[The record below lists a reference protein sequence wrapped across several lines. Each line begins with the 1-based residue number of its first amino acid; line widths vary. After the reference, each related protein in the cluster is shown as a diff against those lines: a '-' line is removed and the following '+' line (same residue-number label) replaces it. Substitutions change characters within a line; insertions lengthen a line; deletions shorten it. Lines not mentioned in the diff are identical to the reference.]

1 MCAVRKFII
10 LHSSFIIPMSLPRHI
25 AVIMDGNGRWAT
37 ARGLSR
43 RIGHIQG
50 YEALRRVVTLC
61 GDRGIEY
68 LTAYSFSSENWR
80 RPKDE
85 VDALMALIESA
96 AREQLP
102 NLLRDGVRFNVI
114 GRLNQLPDTLQ
125 AQLQENMD
133 ATRDATGLTLTLAI
147 NYGSRSEIV
156 DAVRSLV
163 ASGISP
169 EDVDDAAIA
178 NHLYTAGLPDPDLL
192 IRTAGE
198 LRVSNYLLWQIAY
211 TEIHVTNTLW
221 PEFDEPDLV
230 EALEAYENR
239 TRKFGAVG

>member
-1 MCAVRKFII
+1 
-10 LHSSFIIPMSLPRHI
+10 MSLPRHI
-25 AVIMDGNGRWAT
+25 ALIMDGNGRWAT

-61 GDRGIEY
+61 GDLGVEY

-80 RPKDE
+80 RPREE

-102 NLLRDGVRFNVI
+102 NLLREGVRFNVI
-114 GRLNQLPDTLQ
+114 GRLHELPDSLR

-133 ATRDATGLTLTLAI
+133 ATRDANGLTLTLAI
-147 NYGSRSEIV
+147 NYGSRAEIV
-156 DAVRSLV
+156 DAARALV
-163 ASGISP
+163 ASGIAP
-169 EDVDDAAIA
+169 DDVDEAAISR
-178 NHLYTAGLPDPDLL
+178 HLYTAGLPDPDLL

-221 PEFDEPDLV
+221 PEFGEPDLR
-230 EALEAYENR
+230 EALDAYEHR
-239 TRKFGAVG
+239 TRKFGAVV

>member
-1 MCAVRKFII
+1 
-10 LHSSFIIPMSLPRHI
+10 MSLPRHI

-50 YEALRRVVTLC
+50 YEALRRVVSLC
-61 GDRGIEY
+61 GEAGIEF

-80 RPKDE
+80 RSKEE

-102 NLLRDGVRFNVI
+102 NLLAEGVRFNVI
-114 GRLNQLPDTLQ
+114 GRLNELPDSLQ
-125 AQLQENMD
+125 TQLQENMEATKD
-133 ATRDATGLTLTLAI
+133 AKGLTLTLAI
-147 NYGSRSEIV
+147 NYGSRAEIV
-156 DAVRSLV
+156 DATRALIT
-163 ASGISP
+163 SGIAP
-169 EDVDDAAIA
+169 DDVDDEAISR
-178 NHLYTAGLPDPDLL
+178 HLYTAGIPDPDLL

-221 PEFDEPDLV
+221 PDFDVPDLR
-230 EALEAYENR
+230 EALNAYETR
-239 TRKFGAVG
+239 TRKFGAVK

>member
-1 MCAVRKFII
+1 
-10 LHSSFIIPMSLPRHI
+10 MSIPRHI
-25 AVIMDGNGRWAT
+25 ALIMDGNGRWAT

-50 YEALRRVVTLC
+50 YEALRRVVDLC
-61 GDRGIEY
+61 GNLGVQY

-80 RPKDE
+80 RPKEE

-102 NLLRDGVRFNVI
+102 NLLSKDVRFNVI
-114 GRLNQLPDTLQ
+114 GRLAELPDTLR
-125 AQLQENMD
+125 AQLQENME

-147 NYGSRSEIV
+147 NYGSRAEIV
-156 DAVRSLV
+156 DAVRALV
-163 ASGISP
+163 AAGVSA
-169 EDVDDAAIA
+169 EAVDDDAISSR
-178 NHLYTAGLPDPDLL
+178 LYTAGIPDPDLL

-198 LRVSNYLLWQIAY
+198 LRISNYLLWQIAY

-221 PEFDEPDLV
+221 PDFDEPDLT
-230 EALEAYENR
+230 EALEAYQSR
-239 TRKFGAVG
+239 TRKFGAVAETSEA

>member
-1 MCAVRKFII
+1 MCI
-10 LHSSFIIPMSLPRHI
+10 PRHI
-25 AVIMDGNGRWAT
+25 ALIMDGNGRWAT

-50 YEALRRVVTLC
+50 YEALRRVVDLC
-61 GDRGIEY
+61 GNLGVQY

-80 RPKDE
+80 RPKEE

-102 NLLRDGVRFNVI
+102 NLLSKDVRFNVI
-114 GRLNQLPDTLQ
+114 GRLAELPDSLR
-125 AQLQENMD
+125 AQLQENME

-147 NYGSRSEIV
+147 NYGSRAEIV
-156 DAVRSLV
+156 DAVRALI
-163 ASGISP
+163 ASGVSAEAVYADAISSR
-169 EDVDDAAIA
+169 
-178 NHLYTAGLPDPDLL
+178 LYTAGIPDPDLL

-221 PEFDEPDLV
+221 PDFDEPDLT
-230 EALEAYENR
+230 EALEAYQSR

>member
-1 MCAVRKFII
+1 MCI
-10 LHSSFIIPMSLPRHI
+10 PRHI
-25 AVIMDGNGRWAT
+25 ALIMDGNGRWAT

-50 YEALRRVVTLC
+50 YEALRRVVDLC
-61 GDRGIEY
+61 GSLGVRY

-80 RPKDE
+80 RPREE
-85 VDALMALIESA
+85 VDALMELIESA

-102 NLLRDGVRFNVI
+102 NLLSKDVRFNVI
-114 GRLNQLPDTLQ
+114 GRLRELPDTLR

-147 NYGSRSEIV
+147 NYGSRAEIV
-156 DAVRSLV
+156 DAVRALI
-163 ASGISP
+163 ASGIAP
-169 EDVDDAAIA
+169 GAVDDAAISR
-178 NHLYTAGLPDPDLL
+178 HLYTAGLPDPDLL

-221 PEFDEPDLV
+221 PDFDEPDLT
-230 EALEAYENR
+230 EALEAYESR
-239 TRKFGAVG
+239 TRKFGAVK